1 MQKLVKKDKK
11 RRRVVQLI
19 EKERFAYGAIL
30 RNSNFFMLI
39 RWNAFLK
46 LKNLVQKN
54 SAVCLTSR
62 CLVSIN
68 RKRFNSLTTF
78 SRHIFLKLIRSGLI
92 VGMRKSSW

>member
-39 RWNAFLK
+39 R
-46 LKNLVQKN
+46 
-54 SAVCLTSR
+54 
-62 CLVSIN
+62 
-68 RKRFNSLTTF
+68 
-78 SRHIFLKLIRSGLI
+78 
-92 VGMRKSSW
+92 